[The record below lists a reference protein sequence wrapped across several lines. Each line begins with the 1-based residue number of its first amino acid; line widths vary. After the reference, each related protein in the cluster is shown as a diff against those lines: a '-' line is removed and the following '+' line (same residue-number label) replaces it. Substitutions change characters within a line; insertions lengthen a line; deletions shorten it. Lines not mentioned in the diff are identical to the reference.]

1 MLLQNWLTQLRPNTS
16 DQYVC
21 RFKGAVAL
29 RIPKSRSLRNP
40 QWRQSHGH
48 AVEWTIK
55 ANA

>member
-1 MLLQNWLTQLRPNTS
+1 MQLRPNMP

-21 RFKGAVAL
+21 RFKDAVAL
-29 RIPKSRSLRNP
+29 HIRKSRALRNP